1 MQTAIRSI
9 MSLLAAG
16 ALLSSARA
24 GEKKPNGLTDQ
35 EIRDG
40 WIRLFDGDT
49 LFGWKAT
56 GSVDSQGG
64 LLSVG
69 GEKAGS
75 AATTTA
81 FGPGVVRLRYR
92 NLIAGKAAVTWRGE
106 TLPLGQTA
114 NGSWVTLE
122 WEPGAGGV
130 SPIALSAPAGT
141 RLDVRAID
149 FKPRGLK
156 PLLNGKDL
164 TGWAVFRDA
173 KRSKSK
179 FAVTRAGELH
189 LTNGPG
195 DLQTINKYDDFVLQ
209 LECKTNGKA
218 LNSGVF
224 FRCIPNQYQN
234 GYEMQ
239 INNGY
244 KNGDRTKPSDGG
256 TGAIYRRVTA
266 RKIVANDREWFT
278 MTLIADGPHFATW
291 VNGYQTA
298 DWTDTRKPDDNPRK
312 GRRTAAGHLSIQ
324 GHDPTTDILFRNIR
338 LGELKK

>member
-1 MQTAIRSI
+1 MP
-9 MSLLAAG
+9 LVAAG
-16 ALLSSARA
+16 VLLSTAHA
-24 GEKKPNGLTDQ
+24 GEKKPNALTEQ
-35 EIRDG
+35 EIKEG

-49 LFGWKAT
+49 LFGWTTT
-56 GSVDSQGG
+56 GGVDSRGG
-64 LLSVG
+64 LLSIG
-69 GEKAGS
+69 GDKGGS

-81 FGPGVVRLRYR
+81 FGPGVVRLKYR
-92 NLIAGKAAVTWRGE
+92 NRGSDNAALNYRGATIPLTQTGDEIWFILELEPRRGRIA
-106 TLPLGQTA
+106 
-114 NGSWVTLE
+114 
-122 WEPGAGGV
+122 
-130 SPIALSAPAGT
+130 PITLSAPAGV
-141 RLDVRAID
+141 RIDVQAID

-156 PLLNGKDL
+156 PLFNGKDL
-164 TGWAVFRDA
+164 TGWKVFQDA

-179 FAVTRAGELH
+179 FAVTQAGELH

-195 DLQTINKYDDFVLQ
+195 DLQTINQYGDFVLQ
-209 LECKTNGKA
+209 LEYKTNGKA

-224 FRCIPNQYQN
+224 FRCVPNQYQN

-256 TGAIYRRVTA
+256 TGAIYRRMAA
-266 RKIVANDREWFT
+266 RKIVANDHEWFT
-278 MTLIADGPHFATW
+278 LTLIANGTHFATW

-338 LGELKK
+338 IAELKK